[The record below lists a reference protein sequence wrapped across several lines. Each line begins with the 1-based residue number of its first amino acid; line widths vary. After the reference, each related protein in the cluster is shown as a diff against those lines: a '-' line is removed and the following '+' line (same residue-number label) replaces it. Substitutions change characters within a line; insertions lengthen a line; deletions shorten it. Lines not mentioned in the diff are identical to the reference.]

1 MNILY
6 ALLEKLKEQWCPYCG
21 GEHTNCVLD
30 KKWFS
35 HEVQNGSDLPNLRQS
50 DSV

>member
-35 HEVQNGSDLPNLRQS
+35 HLTGGLFHDRV
-50 DSV
+50 